1 MSEFKSY
8 ICPNCG
14 ANTTNSQNCDYC
26 GSLLVRFVEK
36 KINLSQTTYL
46 DNTQVLPGLIKHLEQ
61 NLLMQDNGGAPVTD
75 ICWEDEEGE
84 CSICVLTQGNAAW
97 YDDTHIRIDKSED
110 GLLIV
115 LGFSVYRD
123 LGEDYY
129 ELSAKQLNRFKN
141 LASFELF
148 TPHISIH
155 TDDDGEIDH
164 YHEYAIYFGHDVEGA
179 ARIISDILVNV
190 YEVQLDDSS
199 IEIYTNEGDAI
210 DECRNLR
217 NGVAVD
223 ANVDDSEEESIKET
237 IIVCIIGII
246 IINVIWSLIFEFSVI
261 FLVSCIVSC
270 IVSVIF
276 YEIIGDKK

>member
-61 NLLMQDNGGAPVTD
+61 NLLMQENGGAPVTD

-84 CSICVLTQGNAAW
+84 YSICVLTQGNAAW

-123 LGEDYY
+123 LDEDYY

-141 LASFELF
+141 LA
-148 TPHISIH
+148 
-155 TDDDGEIDH
+155 
-164 YHEYAIYFGHDVEGA
+164 
-179 ARIISDILVNV
+179 
-190 YEVQLDDSS
+190 
-199 IEIYTNEGDAI
+199 
-210 DECRNLR
+210 C
-217 NGVAVD
+217 
-223 ANVDDSEEESIKET
+223 
-237 IIVCIIGII
+237 
-246 IINVIWSLIFEFSVI
+246 
-261 FLVSCIVSC
+261 
-270 IVSVIF
+270 
-276 YEIIGDKK
+276 